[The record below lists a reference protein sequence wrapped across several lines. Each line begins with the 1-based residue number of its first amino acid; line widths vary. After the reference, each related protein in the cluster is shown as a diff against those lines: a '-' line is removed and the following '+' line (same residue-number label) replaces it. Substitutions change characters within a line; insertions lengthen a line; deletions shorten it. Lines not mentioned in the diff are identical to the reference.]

1 MKKNICLLILLGT
14 AFVRGECQSTSTAL
28 SQNFKK
34 LNWLQGTWIRTN
46 SKGSQTGYEQ
56 WTKTSPSE
64 YRGKGVTLQGKDTL
78 FVEKLRILERE
89 NELYYVAD
97 VPENQKPVYFK
108 LTEIT
113 DGGFVCENPNH
124 DFPKRINYTVDK
136 GKLKATISGNGDS
149 INFLFEKKQ
158 SQ

>member
-1 MKKNICLLILLGT
+1 MKKNIVLLILLGT
-14 AFVRGECQSTSTAL
+14 TFVRGECQSAFTPL

-34 LNWLQGTWIRTN
+34 LSWLQGTWIRTN

-56 WTKTSPSE
+56 WSETSPSE
-64 YRGKGVTLQGKDTL
+64 YRGVGVTLQGKDTL

-113 DGGFVCENPNH
+113 DSGFVCENPNH
-124 DFPKRINYTVDK
+124 DFPKKIVYDVQK
-136 GKLKATISGNGDS
+136 GKLKATVSGNGDS
-149 INFLFEKKQ
+149 MQFLFEKKQ
-158 SQ
+158 